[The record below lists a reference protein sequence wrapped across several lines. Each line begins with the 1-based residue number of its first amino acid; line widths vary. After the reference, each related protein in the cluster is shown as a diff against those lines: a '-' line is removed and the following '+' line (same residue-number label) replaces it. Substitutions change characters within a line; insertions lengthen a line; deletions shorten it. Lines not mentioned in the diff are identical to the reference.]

1 MYGEA
6 VKAIDRTMREDDNRM
21 VMLHHVMRGRRAS
34 GMGEVDGLACDARR
48 EPLPPCRRVCAA
60 ACDVLRLPLQL
71 QSNIRTIIFD
81 FMLHPLVR
89 RRRSAVSQV
98 EEGEAY
104 MQYWQ
109 AMVSG
114 RKKRALPKK

>member
-1 MYGEA
+1 
-6 VKAIDRTMREDDNRM
+6 
-21 VMLHHVMRGRRAS
+21 MLCEEG
-34 GMGEVDGLACDARR
+34 
-48 EPLPPCRRVCAA
+48 EPLAWGRSTGWHAMLGASLYHRVDVYVLLNAMFCASLYSYKA
-60 ACDVLRLPLQL
+60 TYLP
-71 QSNIRTIIFD
+71 SFFD

-89 RRRSAVSQV
+89 RRRSAVSKV

-109 AMVSG
+109 AMVPE